1 MNRVP
6 TGIPGLDELTE
17 GGFPEASSVLLS
29 GGAGSGKSIFCMQYL
44 YYGAKELHEPGVYI
58 TLEEGP
64 HNLWWNTQRFKWDL
78 LSLEQQNLLRI
89 YKFEPTAD
97 MRENLDEQTQRIIEK
112 AKSLNAK
119 RLVIDSITAFSFW
132 MDENSKIRYA
142 IYNLLEE
149 LRKLKCTTILTCE
162 TPGGKY
168 DVSRFGVEEFLSDGV
183 VQLFFNPPY
192 RSLFVRKMRGTNH
205 DKRVHPLEIN
215 ERGLSIKPE
224 EEILWESI
232 K

>member
-6 TGIPGLDELTE
+6 TGIPGVDDLME
-17 GGFPEASSVLLS
+17 GGFPEASSILLS
-29 GGAGSGKSIFCMQYL
+29 GGAGTGKSIFCMQYL
-44 YYGAKELHEPGVYI
+44 YHGAKHLQEPGVYI

-89 YKFEPTAD
+89 YKFEPTAE
-97 MRENLDEQTQRIIEK
+97 MRNDLDEQTRRIVEK

-132 MDENSKIRYA
+132 MDDPAKIRYA
-142 IYNLLEE
+142 IYTLIEE
-149 LRKLKCTTILTCE
+149 LRKLKCTCILTCE
-162 TPGGKY
+162 TAGGRH
-168 DVSRFGVEEFLSDGV
+168 DISRFGVEEFLSDGV
-183 VQLFFNPPY
+183 LQLFFKPPH
-192 RSLFVRKMRGTNH
+192 RSIFVRKMRGTKN
-205 DKRVHPLEIN
+205 DMRIHPFEIT
-215 ERGLSIKPE
+215 EQGITVKSDE
-224 EEILWESI
+224 EVLWESL